1 MIGSHFCLPLI
12 LTSVQTT
19 GVPRVASYLPG
30 GGGGGGRRGA
40 LVEKS
45 QSTSRKDASWVEGG
59 VTHRTNC
66 WKEALP
72 TPGSDLPSG
81 LGGQAY
87 QWGFVCLMETINITG
102 NFRISESGRK
112 FQVFFSCLLA
122 FFPCCLWGSW
132 GQARGFSGPLEHLLA
147 AHGARGA
154 RGQGCNCVRL
164 QALGK
169 QGSRGELGRAWAEES
184 DLGCGRLAPDSLVIL
199 EDKDLQGG
207 C

>member
-132 GQARGFSGPLEHLLA
+132 GAGKGVLRASGASACSTWSQRGPRTGVQLCPPPGPWETGLPG
-147 AHGARGA
+147 GA
-154 RGQGCNCVRL
+154 GQGLGRGIRL
-164 QALGK
+164 RLWLP
-169 QGSRGELGRAWAEES
+169 GSRFLGNS
-184 DLGCGRLAPDSLVIL
+184 
-199 EDKDLQGG
+199 
-207 C
+207 